1 MRIPSYTNVLK
12 RIPKPEKTPVF
23 NKGGKLI
30 ICLVEYRI
38 MDEIDYVINA
48 MMRVY
53 DKPEEIGFAIVFGK
67 NNDKYIRDKYEKWT
81 NIQLINTGHENL
93 NRGTYS
99 ALLKTPQLW
108 ENFANWSNILIYQT
122 DALIIRKIDS
132 IYFEYD
138 YIGSPWSVK
147 NQWTKYNAGNGGFSL
162 RNVKSMIKVC
172 EPFRN
177 TPFEKI
183 HRGNEDGFFSSQ
195 DSFKYPPTNS
205 LLHSAFA
212 VERVK
217 HFFPVGCHQVCYCW
231 DMNNNEWKTFLEY
244 MENNLINNKKT
255 VLDLKTIDEASK
267 FFKTEIK
274 NETIPVEEKI
284 PDVNVITNYKL
295 SGIAEV
301 VNYKYHVG
309 PFDLTLKNEDKNCWN
324 INCKNDYEILFCK
337 KPDHL
342 TVVETNKINKIH
354 MAVVHKKDKGVQYY
368 IDKND
373 IYLVFYPGFPEGGK
387 SHCDVHAPWGTNF
400 NRNRNLPHGG
410 AVLMKTHIDNEV
422 KEKEEKIKLEEEL
435 KRLDKENKDS
445 IQVEQKLIE
454 KYKLNSIKGNILNYE
469 LFTGV
474 GYYNQLFSL
483 ELGIYFAY
491 LSKRYLIINLKHP
504 LVQCGKPTRDL
515 GPIFD
520 YITDSYKEF
529 LTNGYEIRQYND
541 CISTTINEISISQKM
556 SNCVIIDDELNTPEN
571 KVEIEEF
578 AHFRQKIPYSVF
590 KDKFFSDRKI
600 VSFNKSNAA
609 RIFNNFYTNQPNYD
623 IMNKIAKSVNNYS
636 PIIDTVYNETMSSV
650 KEKFIAIHLRF
661 GDYHKNVKS
670 ISSNNNDIETNLTNW
685 LNKNNKSKMPLYIMT
700 DRKDNPFFINIKKKF
715 KIVMV
720 DEIITPEQKKKLQ
733 EKYKNSSLAEFLIQ
747 KRICEQAETFIGSQG
762 STVSTHIQYNNYL
775 NNKDFEMHTHIKTT
789 NYDNTTLKFK
799 TNNKKKYTWAKKNYL
814 GGHPVAWS
822 MFFEDNINK

>member
-1 MRIPSYTNVLK
+1 MRIPSYINVLK

-23 NKGGKLI
+23 NKEGKLI

-48 MMRVY
+48 MLRVY

-67 NNDKYIRDKYEKWT
+67 NNDKHIRDKYGNWG
-81 NIQLINTGHENL
+81 NIQLINTGHDNL

-108 ENFANWSNILIYQT
+108 ENFTNWSNILIYQT
-122 DALIIRKIDS
+122 DALLIRKIDTV
-132 IYFEYD
+132 YFQYD

-162 RNVKSMIKVC
+162 RNVKSMIRVC
-172 EPFRN
+172 EPFRK
-177 TPFEKI
+177 TIFDKI

-217 HFFPVGCHQVCYCW
+217 HLFPVGCHQIFYCW
-231 DMNNNEWKTFLEY
+231 EMNNNEWKTFLEY
-244 MENNLINNKKT
+244 IENNLINNKKT
-255 VLDLKTIDEASK
+255 LLDLKTIEDASK

-274 NETIPVEEKI
+274 DEQIPIEELI
-284 PDVNVITNYKL
+284 PDVNVITDRKM
-295 SGIAEV
+295 SSIVEV
-301 VNYKYHVG
+301 LNYKYHVG

-342 TVVETNKINKIH
+342 TNVETNKINKIH
-354 MAVVHKKDKGVQYY
+354 TAVVHKKDKGVQYY

-373 IYLVFYPGFPEGGK
+373 IFLVFFPGFPEGGK
-387 SHCDVHAPWGTNF
+387 SNCDVHAPWGTNF
-400 NRNRNLPHGG
+400 NRNRNLPNGG
-410 AVLMKTHIDNEV
+410 AVILKTHLDDEV
-422 KEKEEKIKLEEEL
+422 KDKEETIKLEEEL
-435 KRLDKENKDS
+435 KKLEKENKNS
-445 IQVEQKLIE
+445 VELETKLIQ
-454 KYKLNSIKGNILNYE
+454 KYNLNNIKGNIFNYE
-469 LFTGV
+469 LFSGI

-483 ELGIYFAY
+483 ELGIYLAY
-491 LSKRYLIINLKHP
+491 ISKRYLIINIKHP
-504 LVQCGKPTRDL
+504 LVQCGKPTKEL

-520 YITDSYKEF
+520 YITDNYKEF
-529 LTNGYEIRQYND
+529 LKYGYEIRQYEK
-541 CISTTINEISISQKM
+541 CISTTINEINVTQKM
-556 SNCVIIDDELNTPEN
+556 SNCVIIDDDLNTPEN
-571 KVEIEEF
+571 KQEIDEF
-578 AHFRQKIPYSVF
+578 AHFRQKIPFSVF
-590 KDKFFSDRKI
+590 KDKFNSDRKI

-609 RIFNNFYTNQPNYD
+609 RIFNNFYTTKENYD
-623 IMNKIAKSVNNYS
+623 LMNKIAITMNQYN
-636 PIIDTVYNETMSSV
+636 PIIDSVYKEVLSTI

-661 GDYHKNVKS
+661 GDYHKNVQK
-670 ISSNNNDIETNLTNW
+670 ISTNNNEIETNLTNW
-685 LNKNNKSKMPLYIMT
+685 LNKHNTSKMPLYMMT
-700 DRKDNPFFINIKKKF
+700 DRKDNPFFNNIKKKF
-715 KIVMV
+715 KVVML
-720 DEIITPEQKKKLQ
+720 DELINKDQKNKLSKQ
-733 EKYKNSSLAEFLIQ
+733 YKNTNLAEFLIQ
-747 KRICEQAETFIGSQG
+747 KRICEKAEIFIGSQG

-775 NNKDFEMHTHIKTT
+775 NNKEYELHTHIKST

-799 TNNKKKYTWAKKNYL
+799 MNNKKKYTWAKKNYL

>member
-12 RIPKPEKTPVF
+12 RIPKPEQIPAF
-23 NKGGKLI
+23 NKEGKLI

-48 MMRVY
+48 MLRVY

-67 NNDKYIRDKYEKWT
+67 TNEKHIREKYGNWT

-108 ENFANWSNILIYQT
+108 ENFTNWSNILIYQT
-122 DALIIRKIDS
+122 DALLIRKIDTV
-132 IYFEYD
+132 YFQYD

-162 RNVKSMIKVC
+162 RNVKSMIRVC

-177 TPFEKI
+177 TEFDKI
-183 HRGNEDGFFSSQ
+183 HRGNEDGFFSSI

-217 HFFPVGCHQVCYCW
+217 HLFPVGCHQIFYCW
-231 DMNNNEWKTFLEY
+231 EMNNNEWKTFLEY
-244 MENNLINNKKT
+244 IENNLINNKKT
-255 VLDLKTIDEASK
+255 ILDLKTVEDASA

-274 NETIPVEEKI
+274 DEPIPIEQPTPEVT
-284 PDVNVITNYKL
+284 VIADRKM
-295 SGIAEV
+295 SSISEV
-301 VNYKYHVG
+301 LNYKYHVG

-337 KPDHL
+337 TPDHL
-342 TVVETNKINKIH
+342 TNVETNKISKIH
-354 MAVVHKKDKGVQYY
+354 TAVIHKKDQGVQYY

-373 IYLVFYPGFPEGGK
+373 MFLVFFPGFPEGGK
-387 SHCDVHAPWGTNF
+387 SNCDVHAPWGTNF

-410 AVLMKTHIDNEV
+410 AVILKTHIDDDV
-422 KEKEEKIKLEEEL
+422 KDKEETLKLEKELIK
-435 KRLDKENKDS
+435 LDKENKNS
-445 IQVEQKLIE
+445 LMVEKQLIQ
-454 KYKLNSIKGNILNYE
+454 KYNLNEIKGNIFNYE

-483 ELGIYFAY
+483 ELGIYLAY
-491 LSKRYLIINLKHP
+491 ISKRYLIINIKHP
-504 LVQCGKPTRDL
+504 LVQCGKPTKEL

-520 YITDSYKEF
+520 YVTDNYKEF
-529 LTNGYEIRQYND
+529 LKYGYEIRQYD
-541 CISTTINEISISQKM
+541 KCISTTINEIKVTQKM
-556 SNCVIIDDELNTPEN
+556 SNCVIIDDELDTPEN
-571 KVEIEEF
+571 KLEIEEF
-578 AHFRQKIPYSVF
+578 AHFRQKIPFSVF
-590 KDKFFSDRKI
+590 KDKFNSDRKI

-609 RIFNNFYTNQPNYD
+609 RIFNNFYTTTENYNL
-623 IMNKIAKSVNNYS
+623 MNKIAKTINQYN
-636 PIIDTVYNETMSSV
+636 PIIDSVYNEVLSTI
-650 KEKFIAIHLRF
+650 KDKFIAIHLRF
-661 GDYHKNVKS
+661 GDYHKKLES
-670 ISSNNNDIETNLTNW
+670 ISSNNNDIETNLTKW
-685 LNKNNKSKMPLYIMT
+685 LNKHNKSNMPLYMMT
-700 DRKDNPFFINIKKKF
+700 DRKDNPFFNNIKKKF
-715 KIVMV
+715 KIVML
-720 DEIITPEQKKKLQ
+720 DELITKEQKTKLSQ
-733 EKYKNSSLAEFLIQ
+733 TYKNTNLAEFLIQ
-747 KRICEQAETFIGSQG
+747 KRICEKAEIFIGSQG

-775 NNKDFEMHTHIKTT
+775 NNKEYELHTHIKST
-789 NYDNTTLKFK
+789 NYDSETLKFK
-799 TNNKKKYTWAKKNYL
+799 INNKKKYIWAKKNYL

-822 MFFEDNINK
+822 MFFEDNITK